1 MAASDASG
9 RRLRVAIIGTGGIAE
24 GHAEGYAANAAAAG
38 VVAVCDV
45 DGERARAFAA
55 QHDIPHVYSDA
66 ETLLREQR
74 PDAVSICTPNYLHA
88 PQTIMALEAGSG
100 VLCEKPMATTLADA
114 EAMRAAAQRSG
125 KVLYIGFNHR
135 FIGKFHV
142 AKDLVDGGEY
152 GRLLVARIAIG
163 HGMYERLGAMWFGE
177 RSKSG
182 GGTFI
187 DNGVHMLDLLR
198 WYGNGIVSVSA
209 QADRLLMT
217 SGDVEDNAIA
227 VMRLGSG
234 AMASLQCSWT
244 WPPHYTL
251 QFHMICERGT
261 IDLSGDEIVA
271 FRTGDDAPQT
281 IAPPPT
287 NRHGEQVRHLL
298 AAVRGEE
305 APFVTPDDGIAAVR
319 VALSAYESS
328 ATGRTITIA

>member
-1 MAASDASG
+1 MTASEAHT
-9 RRLRVAIIGTGGIAE
+9 RRLRVAIIGTGGIAD
-24 GHAEGYAANAAAAG
+24 GHMEGYRANGDAAE

-45 DGERARAFAA
+45 DEARARAFAA
-55 QHDIPHVYSDA
+55 QYGVDHVYTDA
-66 ETLLREQR
+66 ATLLHEER

-88 PQTIMALEAGSG
+88 PQSIMALEAGAS
-100 VLCEKPMATTLADA
+100 VLCEKPMATTLDDA
-114 EAMRAAAQRSG
+114 EAMRAAAERSG

-135 FIGKFHV
+135 FIGKFML
-142 AKDLVDGGEY
+142 AKTLLDEGEY

-163 HGMYERLGAMWFGE
+163 HGQYERLGAMWFAE

-209 QADRLLMT
+209 QAERLLLQR
-217 SGDVEDNAIA
+217 GDVEDNAIA

-234 AMASLQCSWT
+234 GMASLQCSWT
-244 WPPHYTL
+244 WPPRYTL

-261 IDLSGDEIVA
+261 IDLSGEDVVV
-271 FRTGDDAPQT
+271 FRSGDDAPQT
-281 IAPPPT
+281 LTAPPL
-287 NRHGEQVRHLL
+287 NRHEEQIRHFL
-298 AAVRGEE
+298 AAVRGDEV
-305 APFVTPDDGIAAVR
+305 PFVTPEDGLAAVR

-328 ATGRTITIA
+328 DTGRTVALP